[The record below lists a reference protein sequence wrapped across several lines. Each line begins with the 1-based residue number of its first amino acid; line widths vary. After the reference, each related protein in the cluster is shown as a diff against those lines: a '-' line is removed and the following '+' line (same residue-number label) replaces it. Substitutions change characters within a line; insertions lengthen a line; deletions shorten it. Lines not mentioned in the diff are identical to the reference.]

1 MNLQEKQPFY
11 KRHRFVG
18 QFVLDDMTTDPVD
31 IVVEFN
37 ELEGGPDTT
46 SASGAVATGARAPGS
61 GRPVWAR
68 RPLVPALC
76 PSPGLA
82 VP

>member
-46 SASGAVATGARAPGS
+46 SASGAAATGARAPGA
-61 GRPVWAR
+61 GRPVCAQ
-68 RPLVPALC
+68 RPPVTPLG
-76 PSPGLA
+76 PSSFLTIP
-82 VP
+82 

>member
-46 SASGAVATGARAPGS
+46 SASAAAAP
-61 GRPVWAR
+61 V
-68 RPLVPALC
+68 
-76 PSPGLA
+76 
-82 VP
+82 